1 MYKPFSLSVQ
11 AKKMNYNLTQKQTR
25 LLVFTIFCFFVTIFF
40 LLGGQQWL
48 NLETLKQN
56 SNTLLNYAE
65 QHYLIL
71 YLACGLLYII
81 MTALSLPGGS
91 VLSLTLGFL
100 FGRWMGTLLI
110 VISATIGATLIFLLA
125 RYLIAD
131 WARER
136 LQGNEQAVK
145 LMDSFEEDAFNY
157 LLFLRLV
164 PLFPF
169 WLINLVAAFTAI
181 SSRTYIIT
189 TLIGIIPGSFVF
201 ANLGQSLGQIK
212 NAEQLLSIPVLLAFS
227 LLGILAL
234 TPVLVKKY
242 RAIQGTEDTK

>member
-1 MYKPFSLSVQ
+1 
-11 AKKMNYNLTQKQTR
+11 MNNKLTQQQTK
-25 LLVFTIFCFFVTIFF
+25 LLVFLLLCSIFAIFF
-40 LLGGQQWL
+40 LLDGQQWL

-56 SNTLLNYAE
+56 RNALLNYAE
-65 QHYLIL
+65 QHYLFL
-71 YLACGLLYII
+71 YLACGLLYIA
-81 MTALSLPGGS
+81 MTALSLPGGTI
-91 VLSLTLGFL
+91 LSLALGLL

-110 VISATIGATLIFLLA
+110 VISATIGATLVFLLA

-136 LQGNEQAVK
+136 LQENKQAIK
-145 LMDSFEEDAFNY
+145 LMDAFQVDAFNY

-169 WLINLVAAFTAI
+169 WLVNLVPAFTPI

-189 TLIGIIPGSFVF
+189 TLLGIIPGSFVF
-201 ANLGQSLGQIK
+201 ANLGQSLGQIE
-212 NAEQLLSIPVLLAFS
+212 NTGQLLSMPVIVAFT

-234 TPVLVKKY
+234 APVLLKRYK
-242 RAIQGTEDTK
+242 AIQSNK

>member
-1 MYKPFSLSVQ
+1 
-11 AKKMNYNLTQKQTR
+11 MNDKLTQQQTR
-25 LLVFTIFCFFVTIFF
+25 LLVFLLLCSIGVIFF
-40 LLGGQQWL
+40 LLDGQQWL
-48 NLETLKQN
+48 NLEALKQN
-56 SNTLLNYAE
+56 RNTLLNYAE
-65 QHYLIL
+65 QHYLLL
-71 YLACGLLYII
+71 YLACGLLYIV
-81 MTALSLPGGS
+81 MTALSLPGGTI
-91 VLSLTLGFL
+91 LSLALGLL

-110 VISATIGATLIFLLA
+110 VISATLGATLVFLLA

-145 LMDSFEEDAFNY
+145 IMDAFQTDAFNY

-169 WLINLVAAFTAI
+169 WLVNLVPAFTPV

-201 ANLGQSLGQIK
+201 ANLGQSLGQIESV
-212 NAEQLLSIPVLLAFS
+212 EQLLSIPVLVAFT

-234 TPVLVKKY
+234 APVLVKKY
-242 RAIQGTEDTK
+242 KAIQSSGK

>member
-1 MYKPFSLSVQ
+1 
-11 AKKMNYNLTQKQTR
+11 MNNKLTLQQTR
-25 LLVFTIFCFFVTIFF
+25 LLVFLLFCSIITIFF
-40 LLGGQQWL
+40 LVDGQQWL

-56 SNTLLNYAE
+56 SNALLNYAE

-71 YLACGLLYII
+71 YLACGLLYIA

-91 VLSLTLGFL
+91 VLSLALGLL

-110 VISATIGATLIFLLA
+110 VISATIGATLIFLLV

-131 WARER
+131 WAKER
-136 LQGNEQAVK
+136 LLRNEQAVK
-145 LMDSFEEDAFNY
+145 LMDSFQADAFNY
-157 LLFLRLV
+157 MLFLRLV

-169 WLINLVAAFTAI
+169 WLINLVPAFTPI

-189 TLIGIIPGSFVF
+189 TLIGIIPGSFVY
-201 ANLGQSLGQIK
+201 ANLGQALGQIE
-212 NAEQLLSIPVLLAFS
+212 NSEQLLSMPVLMAFT

-234 TPVLVKKY
+234 APVLVKRYKT
-242 RAIQGTEDTK
+242 IQSTESNK

>member
-1 MYKPFSLSVQ
+1 
-11 AKKMNYNLTQKQTR
+11 MNHKLTQQQTK
-25 LLVFTIFCFFVTIFF
+25 LLVFLLFCSIGVIFF
-40 LLGGQQWL
+40 LLDGQQWL
-48 NLETLKQN
+48 NLEALKQN
-56 SNTLLNYAE
+56 RNTLLNYAE
-65 QHYLIL
+65 QHYVLL
-71 YLACGLLYII
+71 YLACGLLYIV

-91 VLSLTLGFL
+91 ILSLALGLL

-110 VISATIGATLIFLLA
+110 VISATIGATLVFLLA

-145 LMDSFEEDAFNY
+145 IMDAFQTDAFNY
-157 LLFLRLV
+157 MLFLRLV

-169 WLINLVAAFTAI
+169 WLVNLAPAFTQV

-189 TLIGIIPGSFVF
+189 TLVGIIPGSFVF
-201 ANLGQSLGQIK
+201 ANLGQSLGQIES
-212 NAEQLLSIPVLLAFS
+212 AEHLLSIPVLMAFT

-234 TPVLVKKY
+234 APVLVKKY
-242 RAIQGTEDTK
+242 KAIQSSGK

>member
-1 MYKPFSLSVQ
+1 MFL
-11 AKKMNYNLTQKQTR
+11 
-25 LLVFTIFCFFVTIFF
+25 CGHFF

-56 SNTLLNYAE
+56 SQTWLNYTE
-65 QHYLIL
+65 QHYLL
-71 YLACGLLYII
+71 VYLASGLLYIVI
-81 MTALSLPGGS
+81 TALSLPGAV
-91 VLSLTLGFL
+91 VLSLALGLL

-110 VISATIGATLIFLLA
+110 VFSATIGATLIFLLA

-131 WARER
+131 WAREK

-145 LMDSFEEDAFNY
+145 LMDSFQEDAFNY

-169 WLINLVAAFTAI
+169 WLINLVAAFTTV

-201 ANLGQSLGQIK
+201 ANLGQSLGQVE
-212 NAEQLLSIPVLLAFS
+212 NAEQLLSVPVLFAFF
-227 LLGILAL
+227 LLGLLAL
-234 TPVLVKKY
+234 APVMVKHY
-242 RAIQGTEDTK
+242 NAIKSTEENK

>member
-1 MYKPFSLSVQ
+1 
-11 AKKMNYNLTQKQTR
+11 MNDKLTQQQTR
-25 LLVFTIFCFFVTIFF
+25 LLVFLLFCSIGVIFF
-40 LLGGQQWL
+40 LLDGQQWL
-48 NLETLKQN
+48 NLEALKQN
-56 SNTLLNYAE
+56 RNTLLNYAE
-65 QHYLIL
+65 QHYVLL
-71 YLACGLLYII
+71 YLACGLLYIV

-91 VLSLTLGFL
+91 ILSLALGLL

-110 VISATIGATLIFLLA
+110 VISATIGATLVFLLA

-145 LMDSFEEDAFNY
+145 IMDAFQTDAFNY
-157 LLFLRLV
+157 MLFLRLV

-169 WLINLVAAFTAI
+169 WLVNLAPAFTQV

-189 TLIGIIPGSFVF
+189 TLVGIIPGSFVF
-201 ANLGQSLGQIK
+201 ANLGQSLGQIES
-212 NAEQLLSIPVLLAFS
+212 AEQLLSIPVLVAFT

-234 TPVLVKKY
+234 APVLVKKY
-242 RAIQGTEDTK
+242 KAIQSSGK

>member
-1 MYKPFSLSVQ
+1 
-11 AKKMNYNLTQKQTR
+11 MNHKLTQQQTR
-25 LLVFTIFCFFVTIFF
+25 LLVFLLFCSIIAIFYLVD
-40 LLGGQQWL
+40 GQQWL

-56 SNTLLNYAE
+56 RNTLLNYAE
-65 QHYLIL
+65 QHYLFL
-71 YLACGLLYII
+71 YFVCGLLYIAT
-81 MTALSLPGGS
+81 TALSLPGGA
-91 VLSLTLGFL
+91 VLSLALGLL

-110 VISATIGATLIFLLA
+110 VISATIGAMLVFLLA

-131 WARER
+131 WARKR
-136 LQGNEQAVK
+136 LLGNEQAVK
-145 LMDSFEEDAFNY
+145 LMDAFQVDAFNY

-169 WLINLVAAFTAI
+169 WLVNLAPAFTPI

-201 ANLGQSLGQIK
+201 ANLGQSLGQIA
-212 NAEQLLSIPVLLAFS
+212 NTEQLLSMPVLVAFT

-234 TPVLVKKY
+234 APVLIKKY
-242 RAIQGTEDTK
+242 KAIQSSA

>member
-1 MYKPFSLSVQ
+1 
-11 AKKMNYNLTQKQTR
+11 MNYNLTQKQTK
-25 LLVFTIFCFFVTIFF
+25 LLVFGVFCSIIAIFF
-40 LLGGQQWL
+40 LVDGQQWL

-56 SNTLLNYAE
+56 SNALLNYAE
-65 QHYLIL
+65 QHYLFL
-71 YLACGLLYII
+71 YLACGLFYIV

-91 VLSLTLGFL
+91 VLSLALGLL

-145 LMDSFEEDAFNY
+145 LMDSFQADAFNY

-169 WLINLVAAFTAI
+169 WLINLVPAFTPI

-189 TLIGIIPGSFVF
+189 TFIGIIPGSFVF
-201 ANLGQSLGQIK
+201 ANLGQALGQIE
-212 NAEQLLSIPVLLAFS
+212 NVDELFSIPVIMAFT

-234 TPVLVKKY
+234 APVLVKRYKT
-242 RAIQGTEDTK
+242 IQKTENNK

>member
-1 MYKPFSLSVQ
+1 
-11 AKKMNYNLTQKQTR
+11 MNDKLTQQQTR
-25 LLVFTIFCFFVTIFF
+25 LLVFLLLCSIGVIFF
-40 LLGGQQWL
+40 LLDGQQWL
-48 NLETLKQN
+48 NLEALKQN
-56 SNTLLNYAE
+56 RNMLLNYAE
-65 QHYLIL
+65 QHYLLL
-71 YLACGLLYII
+71 YLACGLLYIV
-81 MTALSLPGGS
+81 MTALSLPGGTI
-91 VLSLTLGFL
+91 LSLALGLL

-110 VISATIGATLIFLLA
+110 VISATLGATLVFLLA

-145 LMDSFEEDAFNY
+145 IMDAFQTDAFNY

-169 WLINLVAAFTAI
+169 WLVNLAPAFTPV

-201 ANLGQSLGQIK
+201 ANLGQSLGQIES
-212 NAEQLLSIPVLLAFS
+212 AEQLLSTPVLVAFT

-234 TPVLVKKY
+234 APVLVKKY
-242 RAIQGTEDTK
+242 KAIQSSGK

>member
-1 MYKPFSLSVQ
+1 
-11 AKKMNYNLTQKQTR
+11 MNYKLTQQQTR
-25 LLVFTIFCFFVTIFF
+25 LLVFLLFCSIIGIFYLVD
-40 LLGGQQWL
+40 GHQWL
-48 NLETLKQN
+48 NPETLKQN
-56 SNTLLNYAE
+56 RNTLLNYAE
-65 QHYLIL
+65 QHYLFL
-71 YLACGLLYII
+71 YLVCGLLYIAT
-81 MTALSLPGGS
+81 TALSLPGATI
-91 VLSLTLGFL
+91 LSLALGLL

-110 VISATIGATLIFLLA
+110 VISATIGATLVFLLA

-136 LQGNEQAVK
+136 LLENEQAVK
-145 LMDSFEEDAFNY
+145 LMNAFQVDAFNY

-169 WLINLVAAFTAI
+169 WLVTLASAFTPI

-201 ANLGQSLGQIK
+201 ANLGQSLGQIE
-212 NAEQLLSIPVLLAFS
+212 NAEQLLSMPVLVAFT

-234 TPVLVKKY
+234 SPVLVKKY
-242 RAIQGTEDTK
+242 KDIQSSAK

>member
-1 MYKPFSLSVQ
+1 MK
-11 AKKMNYNLTQKQTR
+11 YNLTQQQTR
-25 LLVFTIFCFFVTIFF
+25 LLIFSIFCFCVAIFF

-56 SNTLLNYAE
+56 SQTWFNYTE
-65 QHYLIL
+65 QHYLL
-71 YLACGLLYII
+71 VYLACGLLYIVI
-81 MTALSLPGGS
+81 TALSLPGAV
-91 VLSLTLGFL
+91 VLSLALGFL

-110 VISATIGATLIFLLA
+110 VFSATIGATLIFLLA

-131 WARER
+131 WAREK

-145 LMDSFEEDAFNY
+145 LMDSFQEDAFNY

-169 WLINLVAAFTAI
+169 WLINLVAAFTTV

-201 ANLGQSLGQIK
+201 ANLGQSLGQIE
-212 NAEQLLSIPVLLAFS
+212 NIEQLLSVPVLFAFF
-227 LLGILAL
+227 LLGLLAL
-234 TPVLVKKY
+234 APVLVKHY
-242 RAIQGTEDTK
+242 NAIKNTEENK

>member
-1 MYKPFSLSVQ
+1 
-11 AKKMNYNLTQKQTR
+11 MNDKLTQQQTR
-25 LLVFTIFCFFVTIFF
+25 LLVFLLLCSIGVIFF
-40 LLGGQQWL
+40 LLDGQQWL
-48 NLETLKQN
+48 NLEALKQN
-56 SNTLLNYAE
+56 RNTLLNYAE
-65 QHYLIL
+65 QHYLLL
-71 YLACGLLYII
+71 YLACGLLYIV

-91 VLSLTLGFL
+91 ILSLALGLL

-110 VISATIGATLIFLLA
+110 VISATIGATLVFLLA

-145 LMDSFEEDAFNY
+145 IMDAFQTDAFNY

-169 WLINLVAAFTAI
+169 WLVNLAPAFTPV

-201 ANLGQSLGQIK
+201 ANLGQSLGQIES
-212 NAEQLLSIPVLLAFS
+212 AEQILSTPVLVAFT
-227 LLGILAL
+227 LLGMLAL
-234 TPVLVKKY
+234 APVLVKKY
-242 RAIQGTEDTK
+242 KAIQSSGK

>member
-1 MYKPFSLSVQ
+1 
-11 AKKMNYNLTQKQTR
+11 MNHKLTQQQTK
-25 LLVFTIFCFFVTIFF
+25 LLVFLLFCSIGVIFF
-40 LLGGQQWL
+40 LLDGQQWL
-48 NLETLKQN
+48 NLEALKQN
-56 SNTLLNYAE
+56 RNTLLNYAE
-65 QHYLIL
+65 QHYVLL
-71 YLACGLLYII
+71 YLACGLLYIV

-91 VLSLTLGFL
+91 ILSLALGLL

-110 VISATIGATLIFLLA
+110 VISATIGATLVFLLA

-145 LMDSFEEDAFNY
+145 IMDAFQTDAFNY
-157 LLFLRLV
+157 MLFLRLV

-169 WLINLVAAFTAI
+169 WLVNLAPAFTQV

-189 TLIGIIPGSFVF
+189 TLVGIIPGSFVF
-201 ANLGQSLGQIK
+201 ANLGQSLGQIES
-212 NAEQLLSIPVLLAFS
+212 AEQLLSIPVLVAFT

-234 TPVLVKKY
+234 APVLVKKY
-242 RAIQGTEDTK
+242 KAIQSSGK

>member
-1 MYKPFSLSVQ
+1 
-11 AKKMNYNLTQKQTR
+11 MNYNLTQKQTR
-25 LLVFTIFCFFVTIFF
+25 LLIFGVFCSIIAIFF
-40 LLGGQQWL
+40 LVDGQQWL

-56 SNTLLNYAE
+56 SNALFNYAE
-65 QHYLIL
+65 QHYFFL
-71 YLACGLLYII
+71 YLVCGLFYIV

-91 VLSLTLGFL
+91 VLSLALGFL

-110 VISATIGATLIFLLA
+110 VISATIGATLVFLLA

-131 WARER
+131 WAREK

-145 LMDSFEEDAFNY
+145 IMDAFNTDAFNY

-169 WLINLVAAFTAI
+169 WLVNLAPAFTPV

-189 TLIGIIPGSFVF
+189 TLVGIIPGSFVF
-201 ANLGQSLGQIK
+201 ANLGQSLGQIES
-212 NAEQLLSIPVLLAFS
+212 AEQLLSTPVLVAFT

-242 RAIQGTEDTK
+242 KAIQSSGK

>member
-1 MYKPFSLSVQ
+1 
-11 AKKMNYNLTQKQTR
+11 MNNKLTQQQTKI
-25 LLVFTIFCFFVTIFF
+25 LVFLLLCSIFAIFF
-40 LLGGQQWL
+40 LLDGQQWL

-56 SNTLLNYAE
+56 RNALLNYAE
-65 QHYLIL
+65 QHYLFL
-71 YLACGLLYII
+71 YLACGLLYIA
-81 MTALSLPGGS
+81 MTALSLPGGTI
-91 VLSLTLGFL
+91 LSLALGLL

-110 VISATIGATLIFLLA
+110 VISATIGATLVFLLA

-136 LQGNEQAVK
+136 LQENKQAIK
-145 LMDSFEEDAFNY
+145 LMDAFQIDAFNY

-169 WLINLVAAFTAI
+169 WLVNLVPAFTPI

-189 TLIGIIPGSFVF
+189 TLLGIIPGSFVF
-201 ANLGQSLGQIK
+201 ANLGQSLGQIE
-212 NAEQLLSIPVLLAFS
+212 NTEQLLSMPVLVAFT

-234 TPVLVKKY
+234 APVLLKRYK
-242 RAIQGTEDTK
+242 AIQSNK

>member
-1 MYKPFSLSVQ
+1 
-11 AKKMNYNLTQKQTR
+11 MNDKLTQQQTR
-25 LLVFTIFCFFVTIFF
+25 LLVFLLLCSIGVIFF
-40 LLGGQQWL
+40 LLDGQQWL
-48 NLETLKQN
+48 NLEALKQN
-56 SNTLLNYAE
+56 RTTLLNYAE
-65 QHYLIL
+65 QHYLLL
-71 YLACGLLYII
+71 YLACGLLYIV
-81 MTALSLPGGS
+81 MTALSLPGGTI
-91 VLSLTLGFL
+91 LSLALGLL

-110 VISATIGATLIFLLA
+110 VISATIGATLVFLLA

-145 LMDSFEEDAFNY
+145 IMDAFQTDAFNY

-169 WLINLVAAFTAI
+169 WLVNLVPAFTPV

-201 ANLGQSLGQIK
+201 ANLGQSLGQIESV
-212 NAEQLLSIPVLLAFS
+212 EQLLSIPVLVAFT

-234 TPVLVKKY
+234 APVLVKKY
-242 RAIQGTEDTK
+242 KAIQSSGK

>member
-1 MYKPFSLSVQ
+1 
-11 AKKMNYNLTQKQTR
+11 MNYNLTQKQTK
-25 LLVFTIFCFFVTIFF
+25 LLVFGVFCSIIAIFF
-40 LLGGQQWL
+40 LVDGQQWL

-56 SNTLLNYAE
+56 SNALLNYAE
-65 QHYLIL
+65 QHYFFL
-71 YLACGLLYII
+71 YLACGLFYIV

-91 VLSLTLGFL
+91 VLSLALGLL

-145 LMDSFEEDAFNY
+145 LMDSFQADAFNY

-169 WLINLVAAFTAI
+169 WLINLVPAFTPI

-189 TLIGIIPGSFVF
+189 TFIGIIPGSFVF
-201 ANLGQSLGQIK
+201 ANLGQALGQIE
-212 NAEQLLSIPVLLAFS
+212 NVDELFSIPVIMAFT

-234 TPVLVKKY
+234 APVLVKRYKT
-242 RAIQGTEDTK
+242 IQKTENNK

>member
-1 MYKPFSLSVQ
+1 
-11 AKKMNYNLTQKQTR
+11 MNLNLTQTQNKQ
-25 LLVFTIFCFFVTIFF
+25 LIAVIFCFFIIIFF

-48 NLETLKQN
+48 SLETLKQN
-56 SNTLLNYAE
+56 SDDLLNYAE
-65 QHYLIL
+65 QHYLTV
-71 YLACGLLYII
+71 YLACGLLYIVI
-81 MTALSLPGGS
+81 TALSLPGA
-91 VLSLTLGFL
+91 VILSLALGLL

-110 VISATIGATLIFLLA
+110 VISATIGATIIFLLA

-136 LQGNEQAVK
+136 IKANEQATR
-145 LMDSFEEDAFNY
+145 LIDSFEEEAFNY

-189 TLIGIIPGSFVF
+189 TLIGILPGSFVF
-201 ANLGQSLGQIK
+201 ANLGQSLGKIE
-212 NAEQLLSIPVLLAFS
+212 NAEQLLSMPVVVAFS
-227 LLGILAL
+227 LLGVLAL
-234 TPVLVKKY
+234 SPVLVKRYKV
-242 RAIQGTEDTK
+242 AQNKDDNK